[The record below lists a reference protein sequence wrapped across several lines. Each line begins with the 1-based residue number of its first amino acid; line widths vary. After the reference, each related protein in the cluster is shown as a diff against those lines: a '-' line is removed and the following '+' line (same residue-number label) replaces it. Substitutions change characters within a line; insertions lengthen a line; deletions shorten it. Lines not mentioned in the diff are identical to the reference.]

1 VTTAQ
6 TDLHRLDLA
15 YAGLR
20 VMDRRYVARLAAD
33 IACGGQ
39 RQPVLVVECEARLV
53 LIDGYCRVAAVR
65 KLGHDTVLALQ
76 LPLSERDALLF
87 AYRTA
92 TGRRRFALEDGWLLQ
107 ELIERFAL
115 KQAELAAQLGRSE
128 SFLSRRLA
136 LVVHLPEAVQKA
148 VRDGRIGA
156 HAAQRSLVPL
166 ARANRDHAERLVA
179 NLGTTRPTT
188 RQVAALHAAWRTADR
203 ETRER
208 IVDHPALFLR
218 ADAVADELP
227 RDADAFSDLVRAI
240 ESIAFACHGARK
252 RLRSFDLPKLEMAGR
267 EAVRRAF
274 GETTLA
280 FGAVQA
286 LLAEEGLDA

>member
-1 VTTAQ
+1 MTTAD

-20 VMDRRYVARLAAD
+20 VVDRRYVARLAAD
-33 IACGGQ
+33 IAADGQ
-39 RQPVLVVECEARLV
+39 RQPVLVVEREDRLV

-65 KLGHDTVLALQ
+65 KLGRDTIISMA

-107 ELIERFAL
+107 ELIERFSM
-115 KQAELAAQLGRSE
+115 KQSELAVLLGRSE
-128 SFLSRRLA
+128 SFVSRRLA
-136 LVVHLPEAVQKA
+136 LVVHLPALVQKA

-179 NLGTTRPTT
+179 NLGGMRPTT
-188 RQVAALHAAWRTADR
+188 RQLAALYLAWRAADR
-203 ETRER
+203 QTRER
-208 IVDHPALFLR
+208 IVDHPELFLKVDGIGEEPGEI
-218 ADAVADELP
+218 DAVM
-227 RDADAFSDLVRAI
+227 DLVRSI
-240 ESIAFACHGARK
+240 ETISGACHGARK
-252 RLRSFDLPKLEMAGR
+252 RLRGAELHQLDTAGR
-267 EAVRRAF
+267 DAVRRAF
-274 GETTLA
+274 GEADLA
-280 FGAVQA
+280 FGAVRT